1 MYSIYIY
8 NKRYSSNRCVSDSMS
23 ACHVLGLSLS
33 VDTKKSDSGAH
44 MVMILNHKQTNKQA
58 FRHNFQST
66 LHPSLLSCGFLKAQ
80 VEKWRLTSFRVN
92 RESSDPF

>member
-44 MVMILNHKQTNKQA
+44 MVMILNHKQTNK
-58 FRHNFQST
+58 HSDT
-66 LHPSLLSCGFLKAQ
+66 ISKAHSIP
-80 VEKWRLTSFRVN
+80 VFYLAGS
-92 RESSDPF
+92 